1 MICQFDIFRFLSIV
15 CWQHFVEVHAQG
27 FNILHHPAYDPHGP
41 HFYIY
46 DDAIIDSSTA
56 SYVEAGLILNT
67 IQALHIDGGKNSFN
81 NMFVVGDQQLYD
93 RMCVLVMRHR
103 EQYNWAIPLDG
114 NWHFTAHCVGCFND
128 LYFLPFSGS
137 IAIELGFGKVIKH
150 KDDNITH
157 FKHYDHFYLLLTL
170 GIVSFLHEI
179 LDPAVLSSPEIILG
193 QVSTHSGKL
202 IDPK

>member
-103 EQYNWAIPLDG
+103 EAEN
-114 NWHFTAHCVGCFND
+114 
-128 LYFLPFSGS
+128 
-137 IAIELGFGKVIKH
+137 
-150 KDDNITH
+150 NITGPFH
-157 FKHYDHFYLLLTL
+157 WTATGTLLRIVSVASMIFIFYL
-170 GIVSFLHEI
+170 FL
-179 LDPAVLSSPEIILG
+179 AQSLSNWG
-193 QVSTHSGKL
+193 SGK
-202 IDPK
+202 